1 MVDQRRRAGGGGGL
15 LAFLGGQLGSDSAQ
29 AMVYRSESASEQD
42 AQRRREGIY
51 NFFQV
56 PRNLEP
62 LLLFGYLA
70 CVDAF
75 IDQCTFLPIRV
86 LFAAAQRLG
95 RESRSLS
102 PSQRRDA
109 LRVLLISLVSGS
121 LLLVPGIAMSQAY
134 HNVRNQSVMKL
145 YVVFSSLEIFD
156 KLCSSFGQDILE
168 ALYASASS
176 HARGWRGEM
185 ALDLLVAYGYL
196 TAHTLVLFYQA
207 VALSVAINSNSNVLL
222 TLLISNNFTELK
234 TNVFKRCEAENLF
247 QVSCADAV
255 ERFNLSM
262 YLLIVLVQFVF
273 VQKEELTAARL
284 HEVSHAFLMI
294 CVCEIMVD
302 WIKHAFVTKFNR
314 MRPDVYAKFTRIL
327 CADTAA
333 SATTQE
339 PLANVAARMG
349 FVPLPLFCLAI
360 RVFGNEVLPTLALHH
375 SSGPLLL
382 LLTWLLFCALKLL
395 ISIAVLGFATLHI
408 ERTGGSAALEEEAKE
423 MRLRSVG
430 RYALI
435 GKQIM

>member
-29 AMVYRSESASEQD
+29 AIVYRSESTSEQD

-222 TLLISNNFTELK
+222 TLLISNNFT
-234 TNVFKRCEAENLF
+234 
-247 QVSCADAV
+247 
-255 ERFNLSM
+255 
-262 YLLIVLVQFVF
+262 
-273 VQKEELTAARL
+273 
-284 HEVSHAFLMI
+284 
-294 CVCEIMVD
+294 
-302 WIKHAFVTKFNR
+302 
-314 MRPDVYAKFTRIL
+314 
-327 CADTAA
+327 
-333 SATTQE
+333 
-339 PLANVAARMG
+339 
-349 FVPLPLFCLAI
+349 
-360 RVFGNEVLPTLALHH
+360 
-375 SSGPLLL
+375 
-382 LLTWLLFCALKLL
+382 
-395 ISIAVLGFATLHI
+395 
-408 ERTGGSAALEEEAKE
+408 
-423 MRLRSVG
+423 
-430 RYALI
+430 
-435 GKQIM
+435 

>member
-1 MVDQRRRAGGGGGL
+1 MRSGGGM
-15 LAFLGGQLGSDSAQ
+15 APQ
-29 AMVYRSESASEQD
+29 
-42 AQRRREGIY
+42 
-51 NFFQV
+51 
-56 PRNLEP
+56 
-62 LLLFGYLA
+62 
-70 CVDAF
+70 
-75 IDQCTFLPIRV
+75 
-86 LFAAAQRLG
+86 
-95 RESRSLS
+95 
-102 PSQRRDA
+102 
-109 LRVLLISLVSGS
+109 
-121 LLLVPGIAMSQAY
+121 
-134 HNVRNQSVMKL
+134 VMKL

-360 RVFGNEVLPTLALHH
+360 RVFGNEALPTLAITVPGKALHVH
-375 SSGPLLL
+375 AYQLTLRSSRPSRSTTRRARCCCCSPGSSSARSSCSSPSPCSASPLSTSSGR
-382 LLTWLLFCALKLL
+382 A
-395 ISIAVLGFATLHI
+395 
-408 ERTGGSAALEEEAKE
+408 EA
-423 MRLRSVG
+423 RRS
-430 RYALI
+430 R
-435 GKQIM
+435 KRPRR